1 MSDST
6 RSISAV
12 VVGGSYAGAAAVKKL
27 ADLSKSYPGLKVT
40 LIDKCTH
47 YFHAVGFPKALVD
60 AKYAD
65 KAFLPF
71 AGMFHPSSQ
80 HKFVN
85 DALVRVIDAHHLELA
100 SGRTI
105 YYDYLVLATGG
116 QAPGPINVVG
126 KSKDEGLAEISELRA
141 GIESAGSIIIVGGGA
156 VGVETAGFVAASYPD
171 KRVTLVH
178 SGKRLL
184 PCNFREGLGSG
195 AKERLEQLGVQVVLN
210 ERVELPQDSA
220 YAARVETGQVVRGA
234 SGTEYMTDVVIKAV
248 GFTVHSEFVEPLEA
262 IAGKKLRAEEG
273 PKFIHV
279 LPTLQLA
286 SNMFPNVFVAGD
298 ANDLPMSAKYGFK
311 AEMQGGTAAAN
322 IRRMIECGFDRDLA
336 HATNVD
342 AEAAADVVVPPLGK
356 WTDYVDAI
364 LVPIGPDMGVAQALK
379 VDLGCTGLANF
390 FVRQLKT
397 RDFMLWLRKGY
408 FKHRHAK

>member
-1 MSDST
+1 MSDNT

-12 VVGGSYAGAAAVKKL
+12 VVGGSYAGAAAAKKL
-27 ADLSKSYPGLKVT
+27 ADLSKNYPGLKVT

-80 HKFVN
+80 HEFVN
-85 DALVRVIDAHHLELA
+85 DTLAKVIDAHHLELT

-126 KSKDEGLAEISELRA
+126 KSKEEGLAEISELRA
-141 GIESAGSIIIVGGGA
+141 GIESASSILIVGGGA
-156 VGVETAGFVAASYPD
+156 VGVETAGFVAASYPG
-171 KRVTLVH
+171 KKVTLVH
-178 SGKRLL
+178 SGQRLL
-184 PCNFREGLGSG
+184 PGNFREGLGSG
-195 AKERLEQLGVQVVLN
+195 AKEKLEQLGVQVVLN
-210 ERVELPQDSA
+210 ERIEIPDDSA
-220 YAARVETGQVVRGA
+220 YAARVESGQVVHGS
-234 SGTEYMTDVVIKAV
+234 SGNEYTVDVLIKAV
-248 GFTVHSEFVEPLEA
+248 GFTVHSEFVEPLEE
-262 IAGKKLRAEEG
+262 IAGKKLRADDG

-286 SNMFPNVFVAGD
+286 SNLFPNVFVAGD
-298 ANDLPMSAKYGFK
+298 ANDLPMTAKYGFK

-322 IRRMIECGFDRDLA
+322 IRRMIECGFDKDFA

-342 AEAAADVVVPPLGK
+342 AAAAADVAVPSLGK

-364 LVPIGPDMGVAQALK
+364 LVPIGPDLGVAQALK

-408 FKHRHAK
+408 FKYRHSK